1 MTQDRGTSP
10 GGSGPGDLGDFVLDG
25 PGATAAA
32 PAMAA
37 RVGGPIADLSYRNYD
52 GPLHTRAVRWWVIA
66 ISRIRYLRV
75 RWWFWLFVALSL
87 IPWLFTAI
95 IMYFQSQTGG
105 VASNNPFF
113 DNTVGQKYAV
123 HFFQTLGWQGFWL
136 FCIALMTG
144 AGAIS
149 SDNRSNALLVYLSK
163 PITKGDYLLG
173 KWMSTFLMVFSVAL
187 IPSLLFYLYC
197 LLSYYSEGFLKEEP
211 WLLVRI
217 VAACAVPA
225 AIHASLLTGTSAWSK
240 TPVLAGATY
249 AGIYFVSMIVSTA
262 VWGIRFRGDFT
273 QGAILQHL
281 SISGVIGGIDQ
292 NILGVTQHITAW
304 QRHRGMQQLALPPPN
319 LWVMLGIGAGLCV
332 IGIIAARIRIRAVE
346 VVAG

>member
-1 MTQDRGTSP
+1 MTQDRGTSQN
-10 GGSGPGDLGDFVLDG
+10 GGGMDDFVLDG
-25 PGATAAA
+25 GSASAVAQTP
-32 PAMAA
+32 PPLA
-37 RVGGPIADLSYRNYD
+37 RLGGPIADLSYRNYD
-52 GPLHTRAVRWWVIA
+52 GPLHNRAIRWWVIA
-66 ISRIRYLRV
+66 VSRVRYLRV

-87 IPWLFTAI
+87 LPWLFTTV

-105 VASNNPFF
+105 VAANSPFF

-123 HFFQTLGWQGFWL
+123 HFYQTLGWQGFWL

-197 LLSYYSEGFLKEEP
+197 LLSYYSDGFLKEEP
-211 WLLVRI
+211 WLLLRI
-217 VAACAVPA
+217 VGACAVPA

-249 AGIYFVSMIVSTA
+249 AGVYFVSGIVALA
-262 VWGIRFRGDFT
+262 VWGIRFRGDFS
-273 QGAILQHL
+273 QGLLLRHL
-281 SISGVIGGIDQ
+281 SIGGIIDGMNQ
-292 NILGVTQHITAW
+292 NIFGITQHITAW
-304 QRHRGMQQLALPPPN
+304 QRHRGVQQLTLAPPSF
-319 LWVMLGIGAGLCV
+319 WAMLAIAAGLCV
-332 IGIIAARIRIRAVE
+332 IGIVAARLRIRAVE